1 MLMNRLRSCS
11 VAAPFLCAFK
21 RGLPMRAAHDQLP
34 IRRTDGHTVVE
45 MPTEIDASNSD
56 DVRAQLLELLNS
68 GTGPVVIDLTGTA
81 FCDSSTL
88 RALIRARTRAM
99 AVGRPLHTAVTP
111 AGAVYRV
118 FKLTA
123 LSRLI
128 PTHDDVDTAV
138 KAAMEEAA

>member
-1 MLMNRLRSCS
+1 
-11 VAAPFLCAFK
+11 
-21 RGLPMRAAHDQLP
+21 MRAGRTHLP
-34 IRRTDGHTVVE
+34 SRRTGGYTVVE
-45 MPTEIDASNSD
+45 MPAEIDASNSD
-56 DVRAQLLELLNS
+56 AVRAQLLELLNG

-88 RALIRARTRAM
+88 RALIRARTRAL

-111 AGAVYRV
+111 GGAVHRV

-138 KAAMEEAA
+138 KAAMDEID